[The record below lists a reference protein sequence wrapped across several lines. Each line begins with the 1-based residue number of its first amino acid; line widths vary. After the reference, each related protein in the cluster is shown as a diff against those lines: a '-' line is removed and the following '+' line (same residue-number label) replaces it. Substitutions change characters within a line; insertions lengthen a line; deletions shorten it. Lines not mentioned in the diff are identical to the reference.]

1 LNQHQTSKSN
11 ANKIQ
16 KVFENLHASGAKK
29 KRQNLLKFTH
39 KRVVDHVLMK
49 KAFQLIKF
57 DVHITHHTV

>member
-1 LNQHQTSKSN
+1 LYHQQISKSD
-11 ANKIQ
+11 ANETQ
-16 KVFENLHASGAKK
+16 KKFSKSHCSGAKK
-29 KRQNLLKFTH
+29 KPQNLLKITH

>member
-1 LNQHQTSKSN
+1 L
-11 ANKIQ
+11 KI
-16 KVFENLHASGAKK
+16 
-29 KRQNLLKFTH
+29 TH

>member
-1 LNQHQTSKSN
+1 MSIFKFIGGGTFAK
-11 ANKIQ
+11 Q